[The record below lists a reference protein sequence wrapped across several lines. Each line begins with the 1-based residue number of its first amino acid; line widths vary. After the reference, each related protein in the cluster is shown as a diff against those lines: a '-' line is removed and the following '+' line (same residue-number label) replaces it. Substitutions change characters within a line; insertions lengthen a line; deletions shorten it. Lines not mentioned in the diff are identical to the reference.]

1 MINMSNAKI
10 RKIRT
15 VSVNERGQIVI
26 PEDIRRDLGITKDS
40 TLIMIESGD
49 EMVLK
54 KERNVLETI
63 KGEDE
68 FWKIMARESMKSAW
82 SKEDEIWDKIYKR
95 RKQ

>member
-40 TLIMIESGD
+40 TLIMIESDD

-54 KERNVLETI
+54 KEKDVLEAI
-63 KGEDE
+63 KGEDD
-68 FWKIMARESMKSAW
+68 FWRIVARGSMKSAW